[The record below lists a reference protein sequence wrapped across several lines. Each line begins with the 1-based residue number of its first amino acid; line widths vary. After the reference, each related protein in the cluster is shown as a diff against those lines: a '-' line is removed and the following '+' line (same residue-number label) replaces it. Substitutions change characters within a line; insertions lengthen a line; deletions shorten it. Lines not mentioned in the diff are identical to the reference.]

1 MSLDHDPPAAARTV
15 SDGLVDGTFFGVAV
29 LFGLF
34 AFYADLSQNPNP
46 VLVAGGAVIG
56 VAGCTALWWRRRWPV
71 QIGAALTAL
80 APFVSSLSGA
90 QSVMVFTVAVHRRA
104 RDVAA
109 LAGAGVLLTGTAR
122 LLRGDSARMAG
133 VAVLLEVAWS
143 ALVIGCGQLVRWRR
157 YHRQRQVDEQ
167 LARQEQRI
175 HQIRRLER
183 TRIAR
188 EMHDVLAHRISLI
201 SMHANALEYRAD
213 AAGDEIAQ
221 SASVIRSG
229 AHQALEDL
237 REVIGVLRAD
247 TDEETGE
254 RPQPTL
260 SDIPALIEESSQA
273 GTKVVLHST
282 ITADV
287 DGMSLSVGRTA
298 YRIVQEGLTNARKH
312 APRMLVRVD
321 LGGAPGSGLN
331 VEVRNRRPAGPSRD
345 PAVPGAGVGLIGL
358 GERTELAGGRLEH
371 GPTPEGEFLLRAR
384 LPWPS

>member
-1 MSLDHDPPAAARTV
+1 MRDW
-15 SDGLVDGTFFGVAV
+15 LVDGAFFLFAV
-29 LFGLF
+29 LFGTF
-34 AFYADLSQNPNP
+34 VFVADLGKSPNP
-46 VLVAGGAVIG
+46 VLVGAGAAIG
-56 VAGCTALWWRRRWPV
+56 VAGCAALWWRRRWPI
-71 QIGAALTAL
+71 QIYAALTMV
-80 APFVSSLSGA
+80 APFVSAASGA
-90 QSVMVFTVAVHRRA
+90 QSAMLFTVAVHRRA

-109 LAGAGVLLTGTAR
+109 LAAAGVLLTGTAR
-122 LLRGDSARMAG
+122 LLRGDSPRVAG
-133 VAVLLEVAWS
+133 TAVLMEVAWI
-143 ALVIGCGQLVRWRR
+143 AIVMGCGQLVRLRR
-157 YHRQRQVDEQ
+157 HFRQRQVDAQIAE
-167 LARQEQRI
+167 QEQRI

-247 TDEETGE
+247 TDIETGDH
-254 RPQPTL
+254 PQPTL

-273 GTKVVLHST
+273 GAKVVLQST
-282 ITADV
+282 ITPEAQ
-287 DGMSLSVGRTA
+287 GMSLSVGRTA

-312 APRMLVRVD
+312 APRMLVHVD
-321 LGGAPGSGLN
+321 LGGGPGSGLE
-331 VEVRNRRPAGPSRD
+331 VQVRNRRSPGPGLAPAI
-345 PAVPGAGVGLIGL
+345 PGAGVGLIGL

-371 GPTPEGEFLLRAR
+371 GPTPDGEFLLRAR